1 MGGARSSG
9 STHCFHLKALLHSY
23 RTPSYLP
30 VVSRFVVKHNT
41 ERKQIKDRQKKRRA
55 RKHPSTT
62 AYRCSRLIAPQ
73 VADCWRCPS
82 GQSPKWGYLDEE
94 EMAQV
99 EGRWPPPSGRCWR
112 TPAGSP
118 HDWRRCHRQ
127 QSHCSA
133 AKETRTGLTS
143 QLG

>member
-1 MGGARSSG
+1 MGGARSSSNDS

-30 VVSRFVVKHNT
+30 VASRFVVMADKHNT
-41 ERKQIKDRQKKRRA
+41 ERKQIKDRQEKRRA

-73 VADCWRCPS
+73 VAGCWRCPS

-94 EMAQV
+94 EMAPV
-99 EGRWPPPSGRCWR
+99 EGGWAPPSGRCWR

-118 HDWRRCHRQ
+118 HDWRLCRR
-127 QSHCSA
+127 
-133 AKETRTGLTS
+133 
-143 QLG
+143 